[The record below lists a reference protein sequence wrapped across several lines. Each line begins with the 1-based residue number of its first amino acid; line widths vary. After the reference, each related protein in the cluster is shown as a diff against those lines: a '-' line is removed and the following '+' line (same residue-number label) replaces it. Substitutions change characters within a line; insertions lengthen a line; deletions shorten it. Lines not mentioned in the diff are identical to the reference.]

1 MAGASFRRDT
11 SYTTDYMNEEGKD
24 GDSCMKLTF
33 FDLLHVIFETIKPS
47 SKLVVLQVQLENT

>member
-11 SYTTDYMNEEGKD
+11 SYTTDYRNEEGKD
-24 GDSCMKLTF
+24 GDSMKLTF